1 MTIDAM
7 HWVWTCSRAK
17 GNVRLV
23 MLAVAD
29 KATGPDC
36 TARMGTS
43 EFVSRVNAARS
54 SVVKAVDSA
63 LSSGELMI
71 VDPAV
76 GSRAATYQ
84 LPFAVSHVRPAQ
96 TARGPETGPVGD
108 SYRSGNETPERKQ
121 GSGTRTGT
129 ERARGPESGPEGS
142 ENETSRG
149 PTSGPLNQ
157 TTPTRSE
164 SKQAGAPAPV
174 DPGPEIPA
182 GARPLVDA
190 LTTAGVL
197 VRWNLS
203 ASEWSLVE
211 ALTERT
217 GVPALA
223 AFAQRQASAREI
235 SFAKYF
241 LPGWRELPPLPA
253 PGPARPPVPAQQV
266 RPAQPVRPV
275 PPARHAVPAPGG
287 WQPYTNPV
295 DPSVYENGF

>member
-7 HWVWTCSRAK
+7 HWVWTHSRST
-17 GNVRLV
+17 GNPRMVL
-23 MLAVAD
+23 LAVAD
-29 KATGPDC
+29 KVQDARCVTGIGTTEFRARLGGVSKSVVVRAVDKALTSGELVMIEEARGTRAAVYQLPHAVAYTRPTPGSTGPDSRPMDAPQGDRIE
-36 TARMGTS
+36 TPGRIEGYRIETGS
-43 EFVSRVNAARS
+43 E
-54 SVVKAVDSA
+54 D
-63 LSSGELMI
+63 
-71 VDPAV
+71 
-76 GSRAATYQ
+76 
-84 LPFAVSHVRPAQ
+84 
-96 TARGPETGPVGD
+96 ARGLDSGPGR
-108 SYRSGNETPERKQ
+108 YRIEPP
-121 GSGTRTGT
+121 SGTD
-129 ERARGPESGPEGS
+129 
-142 ENETSRG
+142 
-149 PTSGPLNQ
+149 SGPLNQ

-174 DPGPEIPA
+174 DLGPGIPTA
-182 GARPLVDA
+182 ARPLVDA

-203 ASEWSLVE
+203 ASEWSVVE
-211 ALTERT
+211 ALIART

-253 PGPARPPVPAQQV
+253 PSSVRPAVPAQQ
-266 RPAQPVRPV
+266 RGPV
-275 PPARHAVPAPGG
+275 PPARHAASAPGG